1 MDDHRHERQVPPL
14 LLATTNPGKIREMR
28 QLLRDLRVRL
38 VSPAEL
44 GLNLDVE
51 ETGTTFQENAGLK
64 ARAYFAASGIP
75 CLAED
80 SGFEVD
86 FLDGQPGV
94 QSARW
99 EGDDY
104 ARKNRLIVEMLAGQ
118 RGMARRCRYVAVMAF
133 IDPGGTLHF
142 SRGEVIGQIADAPRG
157 DGGFGYD
164 PIFFVARYK
173 RTMAELTPEE
183 KDRISHR
190 GKAIARIRGVIER
203 AARSPRWSGRAAR
216 D

>member
-1 MDDHRHERQVPPL
+1 MDDHRHGRELPPL
-14 LLATTNPGKIREMR
+14 LLATTNPGKRREMR
-28 QLLRDLRVRL
+28 QLLGDLRVRL
-38 VSPAEL
+38 VSPAEV

-51 ETGTTFQENAGLK
+51 ETGTTFQENAALK

-75 CLAED
+75 SLAED
-80 SGFEVD
+80 SGFEID

-104 ARKNRLIVEMLAGQ
+104 ERKNRLIVEMLASQ
-118 RGMARRCRYVAVMAF
+118 RGVARRCRYVAVMAF
-133 IDPGGTLHF
+133 VDPGGELHF

-157 DGGFGYD
+157 TGGFGYD
-164 PIFFVARYK
+164 PIFFVSRFK
-173 RTMAELTPEE
+173 RTMAELAPEE

-190 GKAIARIRGVIER
+190 GKAAARIRGAIER
-203 AARSPRWSGRAAR
+203 ALRSPRWSGIAAR
-216 D
+216 E